1 MENKTMPITGG
12 CLCGAVRYEAH
23 EPPLRVAYCHCRR
36 CQRAYGNLFGTFA
49 SFRIETFRYTRGE
62 PRFYRSS
69 AWAERGFCP
78 TCGTPLVFLD
88 ATDTLGVLVGSLDH
102 PEHWPPVAGHH
113 LGIESQDHPEHWPPV
128 AGHHLGIESQIPWL
142 RIDDDLPRWRT
153 EDYPEYRAAKAA
165 AERGEG

>member
-1 MENKTMPITGG
+1 MSAKPETVTGG

-23 EPPLRVAYCHCRR
+23 EPPLRVAYCHCRM

-88 ATDTLGVLVGSLDH
+88 ATDTLGILVGSLDH
-102 PEHWPPVAGHH
+102 PEHWPPA
-113 LGIESQDHPEHWPPV
+113 P
-128 AGHHLGIESQIPWL
+128 GHHLGIESQIPWL

-153 EDYPEYRAAKAA
+153 EDYPEFIAAKAA
-165 AERGEG
+165 VEQGAE

>member
-1 MENKTMPITGG
+1 MSEKTMPITGG

-23 EPPLRVAYCHCRR
+23 EPPPRVAYCHCRM

-113 LGIESQDHPEHWPPV
+113 LGIESQ
-128 AGHHLGIESQIPWL
+128 IPWL

>member
-1 MENKTMPITGG
+1 MSEKTMPITGG

-113 LGIESQDHPEHWPPV
+113 LGIESQ
-128 AGHHLGIESQIPWL
+128 IPWL

>member
-1 MENKTMPITGG
+1 MSDKTMPITGG

-113 LGIESQDHPEHWPPV
+113 LGIESQ
-128 AGHHLGIESQIPWL
+128 IPWL